1 MRKIIVLGSFLG
13 FALTSCVSQKEFD
26 SLNGKYTKAL
36 DELGVYEGRLQDCR
50 NELADYKTAKA
61 GLESGN
67 GALNSQ
73 IESLKG
79 NVSTLQKSLES
90 CVNLNQQ
97 GNSNIGKLIDEINSS
112 NSYIKDLIAQ
122 NQKQDS
128 LNKALSGRLKR
139 SLDDVNDQDVQIQV
153 KKGVVFISLSD
164 KMLFTSG
171 KYEVN
176 TQAAT
181 VLAKIGKV
189 VNDYKDYDIL
199 IEGHTDNVPI
209 SNNLIKDNWDLSA
222 MRATAIARYLQN
234 DLQVDPARITAGA
247 RSEYIPKA
255 SNLTPEGRSINRRT
269 EIIILPK
276 LEEFMKL
283 MDIQANKVQN

>member
-1 MRKIIVLGSFLG
+1 MKKIIVLSAVIGLVLS
-13 FALTSCVSQKEFD
+13 SCVSQKEFD
-26 SLNGKYTKAL
+26 ALNGKYTKAL
-36 DELGVYEGRLQDCR
+36 DELGVYEGRLQEC
-50 NELADYKTAKA
+50 KTAKA
-61 GLESGN
+61 SLESKN
-67 GALNSQ
+67 NALNSQ
-73 IESLKG
+73 VSSLEG
-79 NVSTLQKSLES
+79 NIATLQKSLES
-90 CVNLNQQ
+90 CVSLNQQ
-97 GNSNIGKLIDEINSS
+97 GNTNISKLIDEINSS

-164 KMLFTSG
+164 KMLFKSG
-171 KYEVN
+171 KYEIN
-176 TQAAT
+176 TAAAT

-189 VNDYKDYDIL
+189 VNDYRDYDIL

-209 SNNLIKDNWDLSA
+209 SNKFIKDNWDLSA

-247 RSEYIPKA
+247 RSEYVPKA

-283 MDIQANKVQN
+283 MDIQAKKK

>member
-1 MRKIIVLGSFLG
+1 MKKIIILSSMLGLV
-13 FALTSCVSQKEFD
+13 LTSCVSKKEFD
-26 SLNGKYTKAL
+26 ALNGKYTKAI
-36 DELGVYEGRLQDCR
+36 DELGVYEGRLQDC
-50 NELADYKTAKA
+50 KTAKA
-61 GLESGN
+61 SLESKN
-67 GALNSQ
+67 DALNSQ
-73 IESLKG
+73 ISSLEG

-97 GNSNIGKLIDEINSS
+97 GNTNISKLIDEINSS

-164 KMLFTSG
+164 KMLFKSG

-176 TQAAT
+176 TNAAT

-209 SNNLIKDNWDLSA
+209 SNNHIKDNWDLSA

-247 RSEYIPKA
+247 RSEYVPKA
-255 SNLTPEGRSINRRT
+255 SNLTPEGRAINRRT

-283 MDIQANKVQN
+283 MDIQAKNAK

>member
-1 MRKIIVLGSFLG
+1 MKKIITIGSFIGL
-13 FALTSCVSQKEFD
+13 AITSCVSQKEYD
-26 SLNGKYTKAL
+26 TLNGKHINAL
-36 DELGVYEGRLQDCR
+36 DELGVYEGRLQDCK
-50 NELADYKTAKA
+50 NELADYKAEKV

-97 GNSNIGKLIDEINSS
+97 GNSNIGKLIDEVNSS

-164 KMLFTSG
+164 KMLFKTA
-171 KYEVN
+171 KYQVN
-176 TQAAT
+176 SQAAT

-199 IEGHTDNVPI
+199 IEGHTDNIPI
-209 SNNLIKDNWDLSA
+209 SNKFVKDNWELSA
-222 MRATAIARYLQN
+222 LRSTAIARYLQN

-247 RSEYIPKA
+247 RSEYVPKA

-283 MDIQANKVQN
+283 MDIKSTNIKN

>member
-1 MRKIIVLGSFLG
+1 MKRIIVLSSILG
-13 FALTSCVSQKEFD
+13 LVLTSCVSQKEFD
-26 SLNGKYTKAL
+26 ALNGKYTKAL
-36 DELGVYEGRLQDCR
+36 DELGVYEGRLQDC
-50 NELADYKTAKA
+50 KTEKSN
-61 GLESGN
+61 LESKN

-73 IESLKG
+73 ISSLEG
-79 NVSTLQKSLES
+79 NIATLQKSLES
-90 CVNLNQQ
+90 CVSLNQQ
-97 GNSNIGKLIDEINSS
+97 GNTNISKLIDEINSS

-164 KMLFTSG
+164 KMLFKSG
-171 KYEVN
+171 KYEIN
-176 TQAAT
+176 TNAAT

-209 SNNLIKDNWDLSA
+209 SNKLIKDNWDLSA

-234 DLQVDPARITAGA
+234 DLQVNPARITAGA
-247 RSEYIPKA
+247 RSEYVPKA
-255 SNLTPEGRSINRRT
+255 SNLTPEGRAINRRT

-283 MDIQANKVQN
+283 MDIQAKNVQK

>member
-1 MRKIIVLGSFLG
+1 MKKIVVLSAFLG
-13 FALTSCVSQKEFD
+13 FIFTSCVSQKEFD
-26 SLNGKYTKAL
+26 ALNGKYTQAIDK
-36 DELGVYEGRLQDCR
+36 LGVAEGKLQNC
-50 NELADYKTAKA
+50 KTEKA
-61 GLESGN
+61 GLESKN

-73 IESLKG
+73 ISSLEG
-79 NVSTLQKSLES
+79 NIATLQKSLES
-90 CVNLNQQ
+90 CVSLNQQ
-97 GNSNIGKLIDEINSS
+97 GNTNISKLIDEINSS

-139 SLDDVNDQDVQIQV
+139 SLDDVDDQDVKIQV

-164 KMLFTSG
+164 KMLFKSG
-171 KYEVN
+171 QYQIN
-176 TQAAT
+176 TEAAT

-189 VNDYKDYDIL
+189 VNDYRDYDIL

-209 SNNLIKDNWDLSA
+209 SNKLIKDNWDLSA

-247 RSEYIPKA
+247 RSEYVPKA

-283 MDIQANKVQN
+283 MDIQKNVQK

>member
-1 MRKIIVLGSFLG
+1 MKKFIIIGSFIG
-13 FALTSCVSQKEFD
+13 FALTSCVSQKEYD
-26 SLNGKYTKAL
+26 TLNGKHTNAL
-36 DELGVYEGRLQDCR
+36 DRLGVFEGKLQDCK
-50 NELADYKTAKA
+50 NELADYKAVKV

-97 GNSNIGKLIDEINSS
+97 GNSNIGKLIDEVNSS

-164 KMLFTSG
+164 KMLFKTA
-171 KYEVN
+171 KYQVN
-176 TQAAT
+176 SQAAT
-181 VLAKIGKV
+181 VLSKIGKV

-199 IEGHTDNVPI
+199 IEGHTDNIPI
-209 SNNLIKDNWDLSA
+209 SNKFVKDNWELSA
-222 MRATAIARYLQN
+222 LRATAIARYLQN

-247 RSEYIPKA
+247 RSEYVPKA

-283 MDIQANKVQN
+283 MDIKSTNIKN